1 MNDAELTHEALA
13 VMNGSRLDGAA
24 ITVKLND
31 NPNSNPNPRERADRG
46 QRERPAAKVTSPL
59 HPPLLVLPPRV
70 RCAPEL
76 SAISAHARVC
86 LPLPPQVV
94 PDSTR
99 LFVTGLHPGVDWS
112 ALKDHFKYIGPVQYC
127 DVYTYKDASH
137 AGRDMLGKSKGCGV
151 VQMMDARAAMEAM
164 QELNGSTLM
173 GQAIAVKQDTH
184 AAAFV
189 PSYDD
194 YGDARPPQR
203 DAAYDR
209 GDRNERP
216 PREQQYGARGGGGD
230 WDNERP
236 PREQQY
242 GARGGGGDW
251 DNERPPRSGGE
262 REPRERAPRPERAA
276 AAPAPRLYV
285 GGLAQ
290 ATTWKELKDHFAAL
304 GPVAYCDVKLHK
316 VGTAAVAA
324 NPALEGTSKV
334 WLPASA
340 RPETALVSVAG
351 FSGCERLANH
361 PSTASIPS
369 LQLCECLRR
378 AIGPT
383 G

>member
-230 WDNERP
+230 WDNERR
-236 PREQQY
+236 PRERS
-242 GARGGGGDW
+242 GGDRWDNDRRRATGRDERSGGGGGGW
-251 DNERPPRSGGE
+251 DNDGAERS
-262 REPRERAPRPERAA
+262 PRERSMDGMERGNAGWRAPQDRSRVTGDRERTEYVQKPGDWQCADCGAMCFASRRECFKCRAPR
-276 AAPAPRLYV
+276 
-285 GGLAQ
+285 
-290 ATTWKELKDHFAAL
+290 
-304 GPVAYCDVKLHK
+304 
-316 VGTAAVAA
+316 
-324 NPALEGTSKV
+324 
-334 WLPASA
+334 
-340 RPETALVSVAG
+340 
-351 FSGCERLANH
+351 
-361 PSTASIPS
+361 
-369 LQLCECLRR
+369 
-378 AIGPT
+378 
-383 G
+383 

>member
-1 MNDAELTHEALA
+1 VVQMNDAELTHEALA

-251 DNERPPRSGGE
+251 DNERRPRERSGGDRWDNDRRRATGRDE
-262 REPRERAPRPERAA
+262 RSGGGGGGWDNDGAERSPRERSMDGMERGNAGWRAPQDRSRVTGDRERTEYVQKPGDWQCADCGAMCFASRRECFKCRAPR
-276 AAPAPRLYV
+276 
-285 GGLAQ
+285 
-290 ATTWKELKDHFAAL
+290 
-304 GPVAYCDVKLHK
+304 
-316 VGTAAVAA
+316 
-324 NPALEGTSKV
+324 
-334 WLPASA
+334 
-340 RPETALVSVAG
+340 
-351 FSGCERLANH
+351 
-361 PSTASIPS
+361 
-369 LQLCECLRR
+369 
-378 AIGPT
+378 
-383 G
+383 